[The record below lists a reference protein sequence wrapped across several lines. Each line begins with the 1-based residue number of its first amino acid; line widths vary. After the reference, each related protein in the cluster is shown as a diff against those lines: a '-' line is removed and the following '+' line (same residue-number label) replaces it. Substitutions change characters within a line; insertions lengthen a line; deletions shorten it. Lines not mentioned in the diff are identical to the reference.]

1 MCFLLAFFRETDSF
15 IDFFFLTNAC
25 LGWFKV
31 LQQSIERDSFFNLVL
46 RGISLPHVKETQANL
61 QTTKKKEPNLREK
74 KGKQTEYTEQSN
86 LIAKIAMKT
95 VLTSTT
101 AVTPEFLT
109 QNRSAATPL
118 TKA

>member
-1 MCFLLAFFRETDSF
+1 MRCFSCQGKPKLTYRLQKKGTKLA
-15 IDFFFLTNAC
+15 
-25 LGWFKV
+25 G
-31 LQQSIERDSFFNLVL
+31 
-46 RGISLPHVKETQANL
+46 
-61 QTTKKKEPNLREK
+61 K